1 MAIAPGNP
9 APVEWAKVVLR
20 GVGQVMFQG
29 HAVTGLL
36 FLIGIAFAS
45 PLMGLGALIG
55 AVIGPVVAKLLGY
68 DEAEIR
74 DGIYGF
80 NSTLVGIAAFFFFQP
95 GALEVILL
103 VAACAASTPVTWAMR
118 RFLPFPTYTSPFI
131 VTTWVMWGIGRA
143 LGVPAGTPPPS
154 PNALNM
160 VDAFTEGLSEVFLQA
175 NDVTGILFFA
185 GLAASNWRHASLAL
199 MGSIVGTLVGL
210 YHADKPGDIEI
221 GIYGYNA
228 ALAAIALHLWRPSI
242 LIPLLGVLISTPI
255 TEFFNPLTGLPALTA
270 PFVLACWV
278 VLAIGALEPY
288 FHPRP
293 APAPAPP
300 GSPDGATPADAPL
313 AADVV
318 PGHST

>member
-1 MAIAPGNP
+1 VTAPDNQPP
-9 APVEWAKVVLR
+9 AKWVKLVLR
-20 GVGQVMFQG
+20 GIGQVMFQG

-55 AVIGPVVAKLLGY
+55 AVIGPIVAWMLRY
-68 DEAEIR
+68 DAAEIR

-95 GALEVILL
+95 GALEILLL
-103 VAACAASTPVTWAMR
+103 VAACAVSTPVTWAMR

-131 VTTWVMWGIGRA
+131 VTTWAMWGIGRA
-143 LGVPAGTPPPS
+143 LGVPAVAPAPS

-185 GLAASNWRHASLAL
+185 GLAVSNWRHAALAL

-228 ALAAIALHLWRPSI
+228 ALAAIALYLWRPSI

-255 TEFFNPLTGLPALTA
+255 TEFFPLTGLPTLTA

-278 VLAIGALEPY
+278 VLALAALEPY
-288 FHPRP
+288 FNPRP
-293 APAPAPP
+293 APAPVPP
-300 GSPDGATPADAPL
+300 GSPDRATPADAPV
-313 AADVV
+313 AAGAI
-318 PGHST
+318 PGPSA

>member
-1 MAIAPGNP
+1 MVIAVGNRS
-9 APVEWAKVVLR
+9 AVEWARIALR
-20 GVGQVMFQG
+20 GIGQVMFQG

-36 FLIGIAFAS
+36 FLVGIAFAS
-45 PLMGLGALIG
+45 PLMGFGAALG
-55 AVIGPVVAKLLGY
+55 AVIGPAVAVLLRY
-68 DEAEIR
+68 DETEIR
-74 DGIYGF
+74 DGIHGF
-80 NSTLVGIAAFFFFQP
+80 NATLVGIAAFFFFQP
-95 GALEVILL
+95 GPIEFVLL
-103 VAACAASTPVTWAMR
+103 IAACAASTPVTWAMR

-131 VTTWVMWGIGRA
+131 VVTWVMWGIGVA
-143 LGVPAGTPPPS
+143 LGVPPVPQAPS
-154 PNALNM
+154 PNALNI

-175 NDVTGILFFA
+175 NDVTGILFVA
-185 GLAASNWRHASLAL
+185 GLAVSNWRHAGLAL

-228 ALAAIALHLWRPSI
+228 ALAAIALYLWRPSI

-255 TEFFNPLTGLPALTA
+255 TEFFPLTRLPTLTA

-288 FHPRP
+288 FHPRS

-300 GSPDGATPADAPL
+300 DPATPADAPL
-313 AADVV
+313 AADAI
-318 PGHST
+318 PGPSA